1 MNILFVSTNDHMPWG
16 GSEVLWTRAAQ
27 VLAGRGHRVTASVR
41 RWSPRHRGIETLRQA
56 GVVLHERE
64 RVPVVMSRME
74 KAWTMWRNGFVR
86 EFADNRWMVLNEARP
101 DLVVIS
107 LGNHL
112 DEPFLQYAE
121 RLQRMQVPYVV
132 VVQLVHPFA
141 DVTDE
146 QAGRFIQAYAG
157 ARQVVFVSAQNKAV
171 LSRQLGHIFT
181 NAVEVPNPI
190 DVERLAAPLPYP
202 STADGFR
209 LAMVGALTPFHKGQD
224 LVLEVLAQEKWRQ
237 RPLFVDLYGEGRA
250 RGIIERNIQLLGIE
264 RVRLCGFE
272 PDKRAIWGA
281 HHAALFA
288 SRMEGLSLALL
299 EAMACGRPVFATAVG
314 DAQRFIRE
322 GVNGFLATPG
332 DAQALDEA
340 LERAWAQRMDWEGM
354 GGEAFVTFA
363 RLQSEDPVQRIV
375 ALAEQRS

>member
-1 MNILFVSTNDHMPWG
+1 MNVLFISTNDHMPWG

-27 VLAGRGHRVTASVR
+27 ALVERGHQVTASVK
-41 RWSPRHRGIETLRQA
+41 RWAPRHRGIEALQQA

-64 RVPVVMSRME
+64 RVPVVMTRAQ

-86 EFADNRWMVLNEARP
+86 EFADNRWSVLNGPRP
-101 DLVVIS
+101 DLAVIS

-121 RLQRMQVPYVV
+121 RLQQLRVPYVV
-132 VVQLVHPFA
+132 VVQLVHPYA

-146 QAGRFIQAYAG
+146 RAERFIAAYAG
-157 ARQVVFVSAQNKAV
+157 ARQVVFVSAQNQAI
-171 LSRQLGHIFT
+171 LSRQLGHTFT
-181 NAVEVPNPI
+181 NAVEVPNPV
-190 DVERLAAPLPYP
+190 DVDRLEAPLPFP

-224 LVLEVLAQEKWRQ
+224 IVLEVLALEKWKQ

-250 RGIIERNIQLLGIE
+250 RGIIERNLQRLCID
-264 RVRLCGFE
+264 RVRLCGYE
-272 PDKRAIWGA
+272 PDKRVIWGS

-299 EAMACGRPVFATAVG
+299 EAMACGRPVIATNVG
-314 DAQRFIRE
+314 DAERLIQD
-322 GVNGFLATPG
+322 GMNGFIAAPG
-332 DAQALDEA
+332 DATSLDAA
-340 LERAWAQRMDWEGM
+340 LERAWDHRMEWERLGAAAFATFADRQRVDPVTRLVSLLEGM
-354 GGEAFVTFA
+354 K
-363 RLQSEDPVQRIV
+363 
-375 ALAEQRS
+375 